1 MTKTTMRYLAALGI
15 LLGAAAACNN
25 DQLFHNT
32 TEDPISPLFA
42 RYVSMGNSITAGFQS
57 NGINDSTQR
66 QAYPVLLARQMHS
79 PFYQPLL
86 NKPGCAPPYTNVFIK
101 ARLSGGTDSTCFLRE
116 AQTPPPPYINDV
128 AVPGATASS
137 PTNNLVP
144 GSGSNLLTQL
154 FLGGLT
160 QIGMMRK
167 VQPTFITVWIGNNDV
182 LGAAT
187 DQTHPGDSLKVTDT
201 VTFKAEYKAMLDSI
215 DAIGSVKGGVLIG
228 VADVTQIPYA
238 SLGQVYLAA
247 KLKAPLD
254 TIASFVVDPS
264 CAPSSLG
271 GVGDSSLVP
280 FFYGLGLI
288 QAAMANHTGGP
299 FVLNCGTDD
308 LVITKPEFLKLHNSV
323 LAFNAYI
330 SAQAAARGYAYFDP
344 NVALAQLKADT
355 TQVALFP
362 HAPPDPRA
370 TTAPFGTAFSFD
382 GVHPSAATHKL
393 VANTLIT
400 VINAKYGTSLKPIP

>member
-25 DQLFHNT
+25 DELFHNT
-32 TEDPISPLFA
+32 TEDPVNPLFT

-66 QAYPVLLARQMHS
+66 QGYPVLLARQMHT

-86 NKPGCAPPYTNVFIK
+86 NKPGCAPPYTNVFTQT
-101 ARLSGGTDSTCFLRE
+101 RLGGGTSQTCLLRE
-116 AQTPPPPYINDV
+116 GQTPPPPYISDV

-137 PTNNLVP
+137 PTNNLVA
-144 GSGSNLLTQL
+144 GSNSNLLTQL

-187 DQTHPGDSLKVTDT
+187 DQTHPGDSLEVTDT
-201 VTFKAEYKAMLDSI
+201 ATFKAEYKAMLDSI

-238 SLGQVYLAA
+238 SLGAVYYQLKLTKLAA
-247 KLKAPLD
+247 LP
-254 TIASFVVDPS
+254 SFQVDAS
-264 CAPSSLG
+264 CAPSALG

-288 QAAMANHTGGP
+288 AAAQAAPVGGP
-299 FVLNCGTDD
+299 FILNCGTDD
-308 LVITKPEFLKLHNSV
+308 QVITKPEFLKLHNSV

-344 NVALAQLKADT
+344 NIALAQLKADT
-355 TQVALFP
+355 TQVAFFP

-382 GVHPSAATHKL
+382 GVHPSATTHKL

-400 VINAKYGTSLKPIP
+400 VINAKYGTSLTTIP

>member
-1 MTKTTMRYLAALGI
+1 V
-15 LLGAAAACNN
+15 
-25 DQLFHNT
+25 
-32 TEDPISPLFA
+32 SPLFA
-42 RYVSMGNSITAGFQS
+42 RYVSMGNSLTAGFQS
-57 NGINDSTQR
+57 AGINDSTQR

-86 NKPGCAPPYTNVFIK
+86 NKPGCPPPFTNVFTQ
-101 ARLSGGTDSTCFLRE
+101 ARVSGGTSTTCLLRE
-116 AQTPPPPYINDV
+116 SQAPPPPYINDV

-137 PTNNLVP
+137 PTNNLAP
-144 GSGSNLLTQL
+144 GSGSNQLTAF

-160 QIGMMRK
+160 QIGMMHK

-187 DQTHPGDSLKVTDT
+187 DQTHPGDSTEVTDT
-201 VTFKAEYKAMLDSI
+201 TTFKAEYKAMLDSI

-238 SLGQVYLAA
+238 SLGAVYLQVKLTKLAA
-247 KLKAPLD
+247 LP
-254 TIASFVVDPS
+254 SFQVDLS
-264 CAPSSLG
+264 CAPSSSG

-288 QAAMANHTGGP
+288 AAAQANPAGGP

-308 LVITKPEFLKLHNSV
+308 QVITKPEFLKLHNSV
-323 LAFNAYI
+323 VAFNAYI
-330 SAQAAARGYAYFDP
+330 SAQAAARGYAYLDP
-344 NVALAQLKADT
+344 NLALAQLKTDT
-355 TQVALFP
+355 TQVAFFP

-370 TTAPFGTAFSFD
+370 TTAPFGSAFSFD

-393 VANTLIT
+393 VANTLIA
-400 VINAKYGTSLKPIP
+400 VINAKYGTALKAIP

>member
-25 DQLFHNT
+25 DELFHNS
-32 TEDPISPLFA
+32 TEDPASPLFA

-66 QAYPVLLARQMHS
+66 QAYPVLLARQMHT

-86 NKPGCAPPYTNVFIK
+86 NKPGCAPPYTNVFIR

-116 AQTPPPPYINDV
+116 GQTPAPPYINDV

-144 GSGSNLLTQL
+144 GSKSNLLTQL

-187 DQTHPGDSLKVTDT
+187 DQTHPGDSLEVTDT

-238 SLGQVYLAA
+238 SLGAVYYQLKLTKLAA
-247 KLKAPLD
+247 LP
-254 TIASFVVDPS
+254 SFQVDAS
-264 CAPSSLG
+264 CAPSPA

-288 QAAMANHTGGP
+288 AAAQAAPVGGP

-330 SAQAAARGYAYFDP
+330 SAQATARGYAYFDP

-355 TQVALFP
+355 TQVAFFP

-382 GVHPSAATHKL
+382 GVHPSATTHKL
-393 VANTLIT
+393 VANALLA
-400 VINAKYGTSLKPIP
+400 VINAKYGTSLKTIP

>member
-32 TEDPISPLFA
+32 TEDPVSPLFT

-66 QAYPVLLARQMHS
+66 QAYPVLLARQMHT

-86 NKPGCAPPYTNVFIK
+86 NKPGCAPPYTNVFTQT
-101 ARLSGGTDSTCFLRE
+101 RLGGGTSQTCLLRE
-116 AQTPPPPYINDV
+116 GQTPPPPYISDV

-137 PTNNLVP
+137 PTNNLVA
-144 GSGSNLLTQL
+144 GSNSNLLTQL

-187 DQTHPGDSLKVTDT
+187 DQTHPGDSLEVTDT
-201 VTFKAEYKAMLDSI
+201 ATFRAEYKAMLDSI

-238 SLGQVYLAA
+238 SLGAVYFQLKATKLAA
-247 KLKAPLD
+247 LP
-254 TIASFVVDPS
+254 SFQVDAS
-264 CAPSSLG
+264 CAPSALG

-288 QAAMANHTGGP
+288 AAAQAAPAGGP

-330 SAQAAARGYAYFDP
+330 SSQAAARGYAYFDP

-355 TQVALFP
+355 TQVAFFP

-400 VINAKYGTSLKPIP
+400 VINAKYGTALTTIP

>member
-25 DQLFHNT
+25 DELFHNS
-32 TEDPISPLFA
+32 TEDPVNSLFA

-66 QAYPVLLARQMHS
+66 LAYPVLLARQMHT

-86 NKPGCAPPYTNVFIK
+86 NKPGCAPPYTNVFIQ

-116 AQTPPPPYINDV
+116 AQTPAPPYISDV

-144 GSGSNLLTQL
+144 GSNSNLLTQL

-167 VQPTFITVWIGNNDV
+167 IQPTFITVWIGNNDV

-187 DQTHPGDSLKVTDT
+187 DQTHPGDSLEVTDT
-201 VTFKAEYKAMLDSI
+201 ATFKAEYKAMLDSI
-215 DAIGSVKGGVLIG
+215 GAIGSVKGGVLIG

-238 SLGQVYLAA
+238 SLGAVYLQLKLTKLAA
-247 KLKAPLD
+247 LP
-254 TIASFVVDPS
+254 SFQVSPD
-264 CAPSSLG
+264 CAPSASG

-288 QAAMANHTGGP
+288 AAAQANPAGGP
-299 FVLNCGTDD
+299 FTLDCVADD
-308 LVITKPEFLKLHNSV
+308 KVITKPEFLKLHNSV
-323 LAFNAYI
+323 VAFNAYI
-330 SAQAAARGYAYFDP
+330 SAQATARGYAFFDP
-344 NVALAQLKADT
+344 NTALGLLKADT
-355 TQVALFP
+355 TQVAFFP

-382 GVHPSAATHKL
+382 GVHPSATTHKL

-400 VINAKYGTSLKPIP
+400 VINAKYGTSLTTIP

>member
-1 MTKTTMRYLAALGI
+1 MTKTTIRYLAALGI

-25 DQLFHNT
+25 DELFHNS
-32 TEDPISPLFA
+32 TEDPVSPLFT

-66 QAYPVLLARQMHS
+66 QAYAVLVARQMHT

-86 NKPGCAPPYTNVFIK
+86 NKPGCAPPYTNVFTQT
-101 ARLSGGTDSTCFLRE
+101 RLGGGTSQTCLLRE
-116 AQTPPPPYINDV
+116 GQTPPPPYISDV

-137 PTNNLVP
+137 PTNNLVA
-144 GSGSNLLTQL
+144 GSNSNLLTQL

-187 DQTHPGDSLKVTDT
+187 DQTHPGDSLEVTDT
-201 VTFKAEYKAMLDSI
+201 ATFKTEYKAMLDSI

-228 VADVTQIPYA
+228 AADVTQIPYA
-238 SLGQVYLAA
+238 SLGVVYFQLKATKLAA
-247 KLKAPLD
+247 LP
-254 TIASFVVDPS
+254 SFQVDAS
-264 CAPSSLG
+264 CAPSALG

-288 QAAMANHTGGP
+288 AAAQAAPAGGP
-299 FVLNCGTDD
+299 FILNCGSDD

-330 SAQAAARGYAYFDP
+330 SAQATARGYAYFDP

-355 TQVALFP
+355 TQVAFFP

-393 VANTLIT
+393 VANALIA
-400 VINAKYGTSLKPIP
+400 VINAKYGTSLKTIP

>member
-1 MTKTTMRYLAALGI
+1 MTKTTIRYLAALGI

-25 DQLFHNT
+25 DELFHNS
-32 TEDPISPLFA
+32 TEDPVSPLFT

-66 QAYPVLLARQMHS
+66 QAYPVLVARQMHA

-86 NKPGCAPPYTNVFIK
+86 NKPGCAPPYTNVFTQ
-101 ARLSGGTDSTCFLRE
+101 ARLGGGTSQTCLLRE
-116 AQTPPPPYINDV
+116 GQTPPPPYISDV

-144 GSGSNLLTQL
+144 GSNSNLLTQL

-187 DQTHPGDSLKVTDT
+187 DQTHPGDSLEVTDT
-201 VTFKAEYKAMLDSI
+201 TTFKAEYKAMLDSI
-215 DAIGSVKGGVLIG
+215 GAIGSVKGGVLIG

-238 SLGQVYLAA
+238 SLGAVYFQLKATKLAA
-247 KLKAPLD
+247 LP
-254 TIASFVVDPS
+254 SFQVDPS
-264 CAPSSLG
+264 CAPSALG

-288 QAAMANHTGGP
+288 AAAQAAPAGGP
-299 FVLNCGTDD
+299 FILNCGSDD

-330 SAQAAARGYAYFDP
+330 SAQATARGYAYFDP

-355 TQVALFP
+355 TQVAFFP

-393 VANTLIT
+393 VANALIA
-400 VINAKYGTSLKPIP
+400 VINAKYGTSLKTIP

>member
-15 LLGAAAACNN
+15 VLAAAACNS
-25 DQLFHNT
+25 DELFHNT
-32 TEDPISPLFA
+32 TEDPVNPLFA

-57 NGINDSTQR
+57 AGINDSTQR
-66 QAYPVLLARQMHS
+66 LAYPVLLARQMHT

-86 NKPGCAPPYTNVFIK
+86 NKPGCPPPFTNVFTQ
-101 ARLSGGTDSTCFLRE
+101 ARLAGGTSTSCFLRE
-116 AQTPPPPYINDV
+116 SQTPPPPFINDV

-137 PTNNLVP
+137 PTNNLAP
-144 GSGSNLLTQL
+144 GSNSNQLTAF

-187 DQTHPGDSLKVTDT
+187 DQTHPGDSLEVTDT
-201 VTFKAEYKAMLDSI
+201 NTFRAEYKAMLDSI

-238 SLGQVYLAA
+238 SLGAVYFQLKATVLAA
-247 KLKAPLD
+247 LPSFQVD
-254 TIASFVVDPS
+254 TS
-264 CAPSSLG
+264 CAPTVLG
-271 GVGDSSLVP
+271 GSGDSTLVP

-288 QAAMANHTGGP
+288 GAAKANPAGGP
-299 FVLNCGTDD
+299 FVLNCDGDN
-308 LVITKPEFLKLHNSV
+308 LSITKPEFKKLHNSV
-323 LAFNAYI
+323 VAYNAYI
-330 SAQAAARGYAYFDP
+330 SAQAAARGYAFFDP

-355 TQVALFP
+355 TQVAFFP

-393 VANTLIT
+393 VANTLIG
-400 VINAKYGTSLKPIP
+400 VINAKYGTSLKTIP